1 MKQIGVLTHPNYE
14 SSMKELCCKSFMHCH
29 SYLEVLYILD
39 DHVKVQ
45 INGQVFYANTGDI
58 VFINSYDVHEVDG
71 TKGQWVLLFDPSLIK
86 QVSTEKS
93 HHLLPHLMEYRWIKA
108 KDFQNNKIED
118 IQTPFKAMIESLK
131 STHGKGSF
139 VTTGQFYLF
148 LDAIRSY
155 TEALNETELD
165 VVLYRDQKRIHEILI
180 YLEEHYHEQTS
191 LEDIAKKAGFT
202 KHYFC
207 RYFKKM
213 MGKSFVDYLNEIRCQ
228 RARDLIENTE
238 IPITTIALDT
248 GFSSVSY
255 FSRKFKSYWGESPR
269 YYR

>member
-1 MKQIGVLTHPNYE
+1 
-14 SSMKELCCKSFMHCH
+14 
-29 SYLEVLYILD
+29 
-39 DHVKVQ
+39 
-45 INGQVFYANTGDI
+45 
-58 VFINSYDVHEVDG
+58 
-71 TKGQWVLLFDPSLIK
+71 
-86 QVSTEKS
+86 
-93 HHLLPHLMEYRWIKA
+93 MEHKWIKA

>member
-1 MKQIGVLTHPNYE
+1 MKPFWETVTFENEFAPIKVYEVWPIPNSGGMKQIGVLTHLNYE

-93 HHLLPHLMEYRWIKA
+93 HHLLPHLMEHKWIKA

-191 LEDIAKKAGFT
+191 LEDIAKKSWFHKT
-202 KHYFC
+202 LF
-207 RYFKKM
+207 
-213 MGKSFVDYLNEIRCQ
+213 L
-228 RARDLIENTE
+228 
-238 IPITTIALDT
+238 
-248 GFSSVSY
+248 SV
-255 FSRKFKSYWGESPR
+255 F
-269 YYR
+269 